1 MGSVDNGLPRS
12 SLKIQVTAKKKGHE
26 DTVWEFSQSHQW
38 NVAECEKGWLVGNIT
53 TGGEITWYQDFAW
66 VNGIG

>member
-12 SLKIQVTAKKKGHE
+12 SLKIQVTAKKKNKIKGHE

-38 NVAECEKGWLVGNIT
+38 NVAEYEKG
-53 TGGEITWYQDFAW
+53 
-66 VNGIG
+66 